1 MSESIGL
8 KAQLK
13 MPFDDAIQRT
23 TEALKAEGFGVITD
37 VDIKATFKSKLD
49 VDFRPYRI
57 LGACNPKLAHS
68 ALSSDAE
75 VGMLLPCN
83 VTVAEVEEGVVEV
96 SAVNPL
102 KMLDIV
108 SSEAVHEVAKD
119 AYERLTRTI
128 SALQS

>member
-1 MSESIGL
+1 
-8 KAQLK
+8 
-13 MPFDDAIQRT
+13 
-23 TEALKAEGFGVITD
+23 
-37 VDIKATFKSKLD
+37 
-49 VDFRPYRI
+49 
-57 LGACNPKLAHS
+57 
-68 ALSSDAE
+68 
-75 VGMLLPCN
+75 
-83 VTVAEVEEGVVEV
+83 VVEV